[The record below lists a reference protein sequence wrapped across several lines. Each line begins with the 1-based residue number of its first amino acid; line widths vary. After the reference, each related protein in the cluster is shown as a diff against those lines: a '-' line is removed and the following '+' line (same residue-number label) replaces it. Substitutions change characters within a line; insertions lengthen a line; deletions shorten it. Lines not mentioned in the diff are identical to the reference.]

1 MLCDA
6 KEIGAMIV
14 RILQVKF
21 KRQQQKIHASLLTSY
36 FCAVPVAYLNTK
48 EKIKIIFGRFFYV
61 STSHIYYACV
71 DLDYSLLDHAVD

>member
-14 RILQVKF
+14 GILQVKF
-21 KRQQQKIHASLLTSY
+21 KQQQQIHASLLTSY

-48 EKIKIIFGRFFYV
+48 EKIQIIFGRFFYV

-71 DLDYSLLDHAVD
+71 DLDYSSLDHAVD